1 MHSYTC
7 FVRLAG
13 QIETIGDSYVC
24 VTGVPDPKDD
34 HAVSMTRFAFECLQR
49 FNRLT
54 KQLETQLGPST
65 GDLQARIGMHS
76 GSVTAGVIRG
86 ERARFQLFGDTMNT
100 ASRMESNGLPGQIQ
114 VSEATAQL
122 LRQAGKERWLT
133 ARKELVNAKGKGKMQ
148 TYWVSPSR
156 KAKRTGQAA
165 SSSDGNSDA
174 GESMYCQDI
183 HLDTSSLDPSHD
195 SIDFQIREASRAGKR
210 MRLVDWNVE
219 ILAGFLR
226 KVVAGRDQAGG
237 RPRLARGGSK
247 ASVFALDLEARNLG
261 VSRGGSVLDELT
273 EAIEMP
279 RFDVRQARRIE
290 ECDRAE
296 LDPVVKGQLREYVMR
311 ISSMYRNLDF
321 HDFEHA
327 SHVTMSA
334 SKLLGRLTKRTGAGD
349 DERPAD
355 SDREIHSATFGISSD
370 PLLQFAI
377 VFAALIHDVDHAG
390 LTNAQLVHQKAPAGT
405 CRDVP
410 LAEHW
415 PCSHIAS
422 HKSLTRSHTFAVISF
437 CGSHLVQE
445 PFGYAAEQL

>member
-1 MHSYTC
+1 
-7 FVRLAG
+7 
-13 QIETIGDSYVC
+13 VC
-24 VTGVPDPKDD
+24 VTGVPDPRDD
-34 HAVSMTRFAFECLQR
+34 HAVAMTRFAFECLRR

-65 GDLQARIGMHS
+65 GDLQARIGLHS

-122 LRQAGKERWLT
+122 LRQAGKDRWLT

-156 KAKRTGQAA
+156 KARRTGQAA

-183 HLDTSSLDPSHD
+183 HLDTSSLDPNHD
-195 SIDFQIREASRAGKR
+195 SIDFQIQEASRAGKR

-226 KVVAGRDQAGG
+226 KVIAGRDQACG

-247 ASVFALDLEARNLG
+247 ASVFAVDETRSLG
-261 VSRGGSVLDELT
+261 VGRGGSVLDEVT

-279 RFDVRQARRIE
+279 RFDVRQARRIAE
-290 ECDRAE
+290 SDRVE
-296 LDPVVKGQLREYVMR
+296 LDSAVKGELREYVMR

-334 SKLLGRLTKRTGAGD
+334 SKLLGRLTKRATRD
-349 DERPAD
+349 DERHAD
-355 SDREIHSATFGISSD
+355 SEREIHSATFGISSD
-370 PLLQFAI
+370 PLLQFAV

-390 LTNAQLVHQKAPAGT
+390 LTNAQLVQQKAPAGT
-405 CRDVP
+405 CCIVVP
-410 LAEHW
+410 LVLR
-415 PCSHIAS
+415 
-422 HKSLTRSHTFAVISF
+422 SLSFA
-437 CGSHLVQE
+437 H
-445 PFGYAAEQL
+445 